1 MKRFLLLLG
10 LLWAIYLYMVA
21 PEPYSLYS
29 CYSCFF
35 LFIVAFVILFKERCR
50 YNLICFEF
58 VFSLVF
64 FFTNYAYPLFCY
76 PIIPHFSLFT
86 LEFPEEYI
94 NSGCALATIG
104 YIAFCLGCLKY
115 KVLDQIMDIGTF
127 TRKFRVHSWYKP
139 VTNVLSLLLIFSLI
153 PILLSGVYDGN
164 WGEGAI
170 YKVLADV
177 FIFYIIFVE
186 LIKSNSLKHFFSKN
200 TVFILLVLCYIVEIT
215 MIGNRGFML
224 RIALLSVLLY
234 TNFYR
239 KIKPIYLVSCM
250 IGGMFLLFFVGKV
263 RGGGEFS
270 GFVDNDMPPIL
281 QMGQD
286 LIINN
291 RSLYVLMEYRD
302 KFGVNFGQTWLMN
315 ILSIIP
321 FAQSIFLKITGL
333 KELDI
338 SSAALVTDLYFREN
352 NEDVF
357 GLGTNLIGDIYICG
371 GLLGVVFFMYLL
383 GSFLSKV
390 YMKGQKG
397 DMLYWFIYAM
407 MFMDSIIL
415 TRSTY
420 LTSVRPIMWGLA
432 LYYFA
437 KKRIVYKEEK
447 KDKEEE
453 KIEEESLVL

>member
-1 MKRFLLLLG
+1 MNRLLLFVG

-21 PEPYSLYS
+21 PESYSINS
-29 CYSCFF
+29 CYSCFVIF
-35 LFIVAFVILFKERCR
+35 LVSFIVLYKKRCR

-58 VFSLVF
+58 VFSMVF

-76 PIIPHFSLFT
+76 PIIPNFSLFM

-94 NSGCALATIG
+94 TSGCALATVG
-104 YIAFCLGCLKY
+104 YVAFCLGCLKY
-115 KVLDQIMDIGTF
+115 KIDDVVLDKNDF
-127 TRKFRVHSWYKP
+127 FRNFRAHSCYSPITKLL
-139 VTNVLSLLLIFSLI
+139 TLLLIVSLI

-170 YKVLADV
+170 YKVLADIL
-177 FIFYIIFVE
+177 IFYIIFVE
-186 LIKSNSLKHFFSKN
+186 LTNGQSLKRVFSKN
-200 TVFILLVLCYIVEIT
+200 FVLVILVLCYVLEIT
-215 MIGNRGFML
+215 MIGNRGFLL
-224 RIALLSVLLY
+224 RILLLSAVLF
-234 TNFYR
+234 TNFYK
-239 KIKPIYLVSCM
+239 KIKPIYLIACM
-250 IGGMFLLFFVGKV
+250 MGGMFLLFFVGKV

-270 GFVDNDMPPIL
+270 GFLDNDLPPIL

-291 RSLYVLMEYRD
+291 RSLYVLMEYHD
-302 KFGVNFGQTWLMN
+302 KYGINFGQTWLMN

-338 SSAALVTDLYFREN
+338 NSAALVTDLYFREN

-357 GLGTNLIGDIYICG
+357 GLGTNLIGDIYICS
-371 GLLGVVFFMYLL
+371 GLVGVIFFMYLL
-383 GSFLSKV
+383 GAFLSKIF
-390 YMKGQKG
+390 MRAQRG
-397 DMLYWFIYAM
+397 DMLYMFIYAM

-415 TRSTY
+415 TRASY
-420 LTSVRPIMWGLA
+420 LTSVRSIMWGLA

-437 KKRIVYKEEK
+437 KKRIVYKEEG
-447 KDKEEE
+447 KDKVEE
-453 KIEEESLVL
+453 KILVL